1 MDHLSKVHPAQYGP
15 MVANLTLLGLLDAQL
30 VRNETQAL
38 RVVTAKSIFV
48 LFLGLRRLLNWVQ

>member
-1 MDHLSKVHPAQYGP
+1 